1 MTFDCT
7 EFRAP
12 NPYETGI
19 FPNLRAAGCHL
30 WIRDRLWRARQ
41 ARRGAT
47 ARYPEDH
54 GAAVIQLLTD
64 AKALITAPE
73 NWVQGAYR
81 WFRGRRCAVAAL
93 GVAAKYVP
101 DFGVVWSAHAL
112 LLKVADARRFSSVE
126 SMNDH
131 SSHADVLRA
140 FDEAIVIA
148 RSQAW
153 A

>member
-1 MTFDCT
+1 MPFDGM

-12 NPYETGI
+12 NPYAAGV
-19 FPNLRAAGCHL
+19 FPNLRAAGGHL
-30 WIRDRLWRARQ
+30 WIRGRLWRVRQ
-41 ARRGAT
+41 ARGGAI
-47 ARYPEDH
+47 ARYPGDH

-64 AKALITAPE
+64 AKALIEAPE
-73 NWVQGAYR
+73 NWVQEVYR

-93 GVAAKYVP
+93 GAAAKHVD

-112 LLKVADARRFSSVE
+112 LLKIADARRFSSVE

-140 FDEAIVIA
+140 FDEAIAMA
-148 RSQAW
+148 RDQAW
-153 A
+153 G